1 MVQPGNQIA
10 PHEKVPKALP
20 QGVEEDWVSE
30 TSGAPGSR
38 LLAFGV
44 LSFGLVLMSF
54 QRRTV

>member
-10 PHEKVPKALP
+10 PHEKVPRALP
-20 QGVEEDWVSE
+20 EGVEENWLSE

-54 QRRTV
+54 QR

>member
-10 PHEKVPKALP
+10 PHEKVPRAL
-20 QGVEEDWVSE
+20 QEGVEENWLSE
-30 TSGAPGSR
+30 TSGAPGSH

-54 QRRTV
+54 QR